1 MKDFLNRFHKLK
13 KDTLSCLAGKLIYIS
28 CWGNNQTHDIMILSR
43 IKERNQTR
51 QDKNKNKKRGR
62 PKRIKPIVSGH
73 NYDEHDMD
81 IISYLVKYAEPASSD
96 EENDN

>member
-1 MKDFLNRFHKLK
+1 
-13 KDTLSCLAGKLIYIS
+13 
-28 CWGNNQTHDIMILSR
+28 MILSR
-43 IKERNQTR
+43 VKERIQTR
-51 QDKNKNKKRGR
+51 QDKVKQDKKKRGR
-62 PKRIKPIVSGH
+62 PARTKPIVSGH

>member
-1 MKDFLNRFHKLK
+1 M
-13 KDTLSCLAGKLIYIS
+13 SCLAGKLIYIL
-28 CWGNNQTHDIMILSR
+28 CWINNQTHNIMILSR
-43 IKERNQTR
+43 IKKNESNVFK
-51 QDKNKNKKRGR
+51 QDKTKIKLRKRGR

-73 NYDEHDMD
+73 NYDDHDMD

>member
-1 MKDFLNRFHKLK
+1 
-13 KDTLSCLAGKLIYIS
+13 
-28 CWGNNQTHDIMILSR
+28 MILSR

-51 QDKNKNKKRGR
+51 QDKDRQDKNKIKKRGR

-96 EENDN
+96 EED